1 MDYKKDIMRLR
12 RTELNPRK
20 TRKKL
25 VARASRR
32 KRACKRTGEPSG
44 TFCGEEEQRNE
55 REMTFDA
62 EHKKV
67 VASDMQLATTW
78 WTIQDSNSE
87 VNLLIRVKVSRSVP
101 IYTFSRTFKYHL
113 IPSFTCIYRS
123 LKAKNK

>member
-1 MDYKKDIMRLR
+1 MSMDYKKDIMRLR
-12 RTELNPRK
+12 RTGVNPRK

-44 TFCGEEEQRNE
+44 TVCGEEEQRNE

-78 WTIQDSNSE
+78 KRYC
-87 VNLLIRVKVSRSVP
+87 VLIEFP
-101 IYTFSRTFKYHL
+101 EGG
-113 IPSFTCIYRS
+113 S
-123 LKAKNK
+123 LAL